1 MTYILW
7 MVALLEACCVT
18 NNDRHLGIQGLIYKL
33 ILLSYFFLLEKTD
46 KHKQVMSAIVTTV
59 LRGTIGL
66 LLKKGRQSAS
76 KKLRDGDVADE
87 QLRSLI
93 VDEMDNVNSKLDAMA
108 RKDLGASIS
117 HFKQGVILLNKAMNT
132 KTCSKGS
139 LNVVPAALGRDED
152 MKEDKRGKNNP
163 NITSEAGDK
172 GASWSGKF
180 FSFANPLGSLFVKGK
195 KEEKTSGTASQTT
208 EEMMAGA
215 AEKNESSTLRGEL
228 MKLNLN
234 SLDENAMLDAKKR
247 FDDAR
252 RKATDAFCN
261 EVLNPVD
268 RILAM
273 GVRLMATLLEKVD
286 NPVNSLDLC
295 ISDLNELHSQPFVKE
310 NFRLELWKGIK
321 SKFSKGER
329 KQIVSMVCQINRII
343 YEFTSLVRT
352 EDQTFYFLPC
362 VQVGEEEIDPLRD
375 SRMLKT
381 LRKQKMGDCSLAWSF
396 GQEGQQENQV
406 LKSAVSIATNTAGE
420 FLVVDSKDKCVK
432 KYDIYGNLTI
442 SGHPENMTDFRIVA
456 AATDSD
462 DSIYVLLSGVEFSNN
477 RALLARVCVFD
488 PLLQFKHEFAVGSNL
503 EAVTVKTTN
512 NHVLLVPGSFPGLV
526 TPSPSLAGT
535 LNEVYMVT
543 SNPSGEEICQFSIK
557 TCGKIQDIIAGDN
570 CIMVLNAESMVFVFT
585 SSNDSPV
592 SHLVETFLVQVNA
605 RAITYHPRSK
615 HVIVASQTKSYRS
628 QLLFYSK
635 RGKLERSIDLDV
647 EKGYEITAAAVT
659 RDGRICIATSNYLE
673 EKGKVLVL

>member
-1 MTYILW
+1 
-7 MVALLEACCVT
+7 
-18 NNDRHLGIQGLIYKL
+18 
-33 ILLSYFFLLEKTD
+33 
-46 KHKQVMSAIVTTV
+46 MSAIVTTV
-59 LRGTIGL
+59 LRGTIGH

-87 QLRSLI
+87 QLRSWI

-117 HFKQGVILLNKAMNT
+117 HFKQGVILLNKAMNK
-132 KTCSKGS
+132 KTCGKGS
-139 LNVVPAALGRDED
+139 LNVVPAAVGRDED
-152 MKEDKRGKNNP
+152 MEEDKRGKNNP

-195 KEEKTSGTASQTT
+195 KEEKKSDNASQTT

-273 GVRLMATLLEKVD
+273 GVRLMAALLEKVD
-286 NPVNSLDLC
+286 NPVNSLDLR
-295 ISDLNELHSQPFVKE
+295 IPDLNELHSQPFVKE

-321 SKFSKGER
+321 SRFSKGER
-329 KQIVSMVCQINRII
+329 NQIVSMVCQINRII

-381 LRKQKMGDCSLAWSF
+381 LRKQKLGDCSLAWSRGFGLVKRLGQEAWSRGLAF

-406 LKSAVSIATNTAGE
+406 LKSAVRIATNTAGE
-420 FLVVDSKDKCVK
+420 FLVVDSKDKSVK

-442 SGHPENMTDFRIVA
+442 SGHTENMTDFRIVA

-462 DSIYVLLSGVEFSNN
+462 DSIYVLLSGVDFTNS
-477 RALLARVCVFD
+477 RALRARVCVFD
-488 PLLQFKHEFAVGSNL
+488 PLLQLKHEFAVGSNL

-512 NHVLLVPGSFPGLV
+512 NHVLLVPGSFDPGRV
-526 TPSPSLAGT
+526 TPSASLVGT
-535 LNEVYMVT
+535 LKEFYMVT
-543 SNPSGEEICQFSIK
+543 SDPSGKEICQFSIK

-570 CIMVLNAESMVFVFT
+570 CIMVLNVESMVFVFI

-592 SHLVETFLVQVNA
+592 SYLVETFLVQVNA
-605 RAITYHPRSK
+605 RAIMYHPRSK

-635 RGKLERSIDLDV
+635 KGKLERSIDLDV

-659 RDGRICIATSNYLE
+659 RDGRICIATLNYLE

>member
-1 MTYILW
+1 
-7 MVALLEACCVT
+7 
-18 NNDRHLGIQGLIYKL
+18 
-33 ILLSYFFLLEKTD
+33 
-46 KHKQVMSAIVTTV
+46 MSAIVTTV

-87 QLRSLI
+87 QLRSWI

-132 KTCSKGS
+132 KTCGKGS
-139 LNVVPAALGRDED
+139 LNVVPAAVGRDED
-152 MKEDKRGKNNP
+152 MEEDKRGKNNP
-163 NITSEAGDK
+163 NIASEAGDK
-172 GASWSGKF
+172 RASWSGKF

-195 KEEKTSGTASQTT
+195 KEEKKSDTASQTT

-215 AEKNESSTLRGEL
+215 AEKNDSSTLRGEL

-234 SLDENAMLDAKKR
+234 SLDENTMLDAKKR

-252 RKATDAFCN
+252 RKATDTFCN

-273 GVRLMATLLEKVD
+273 GVRLMASLLEKVD

-321 SKFSKGER
+321 SRFSKGER

-381 LRKQKMGDCSLAWSF
+381 LRKQKLGDCSLAWSF

-442 SGHPENMTDFRIVA
+442 SGHTENMTDFRIVA

-462 DSIYVLLSGVEFSNN
+462 DSIYVLLSGVDFSNN
-477 RALLARVCVFD
+477 RALRARVCVFD
-488 PLLQFKHEFAVGSNL
+488 PLLQLKHEFAVGSNL
-503 EAVTVKTTN
+503 EAVTVKTTS
-512 NHVLLVPGSFPGLV
+512 NHVLLVAGSFDPGRV
-526 TPSPSLAGT
+526 TPSASLVGT

-543 SNPSGEEICQFSIK
+543 SDPSGKEICQFSIK

-570 CIMVLNAESMVFVFT
+570 CVIVLNVESMVFVFT

-592 SHLVETFLVQVNA
+592 SYLVDTFLVQVNA

-635 RGKLERSIDLDV
+635 KGKLERSIDLDV

>member
-1 MTYILW
+1 MKYVLW
-7 MVALLEACCVT
+7 MVALLEACGVA
-18 NNDRHLGIQGLIYKL
+18 NNDHHLGIQRLIYKL
-33 ILLSYFFLLEKTD
+33 MLLSFVFCLEKTD

-87 QLRSLI
+87 QLRSWI
-93 VDEMDNVNSKLDAMA
+93 VDEMDNVNSELDAMA
-108 RKDLGASIS
+108 RKDLGAT
-117 HFKQGVILLNKAMNT
+117 MNT
-132 KTCSKGS
+132 TTCCKGS
-139 LNVVPAALGRDED
+139 LNVVPAAVGRDED

-180 FSFANPLGSLFVKGK
+180 FSFANPLGRLFVKGK
-195 KEEKTSGTASQTT
+195 KEEKKSDTASQTT

-228 MKLNLN
+228 MKLNLD

-273 GVRLMATLLEKVD
+273 GVRLMAALLEKVD
-286 NPVNSLDLC
+286 NPVNSLHLC
-295 ISDLNELHSQPFVKE
+295 ISDLNELHSQSFVKE
-310 NFRLELWKGIK
+310 NFRLELRKGIK
-321 SKFSKGER
+321 SRFSKGER

-352 EDQTFYFLPC
+352 EDQTFYFLPS

-381 LRKQKMGDCSLAWSF
+381 LRKQKLGDCSLAWSL

-432 KYDIYGNLTI
+432 NYDIYGNLTI
-442 SGHPENMTDFRIVA
+442 SGHTENMTDFRIVA
-456 AATDSD
+456 AATDSN
-462 DSIYVLLSGVEFSNN
+462 DSIYVLLSGVDFSNN
-477 RALLARVCVFD
+477 RALRARVCVFD
-488 PLLQFKHEFAVGSNL
+488 PLLQLKHEFAVGSNL

-512 NHVLLVPGSFPGLV
+512 NHVLLVLGNFDPG
-526 TPSPSLAGT
+526 
-535 LNEVYMVT
+535 
-543 SNPSGEEICQFSIK
+543 C
-557 TCGKIQDIIAGDN
+557 
-570 CIMVLNAESMVFVFT
+570 
-585 SSNDSPV
+585 
-592 SHLVETFLVQVNA
+592 
-605 RAITYHPRSK
+605 
-615 HVIVASQTKSYRS
+615 
-628 QLLFYSK
+628 
-635 RGKLERSIDLDV
+635 
-647 EKGYEITAAAVT
+647 VT
-659 RDGRICIATSNYLE
+659 RH
-673 EKGKVLVL
+673 